1 MTVWSAYLSY
11 RMRVQSVTKVLVP
24 HAVTLWKGGVGPGFQ
39 QFLTSYSEASSGAT
53 KCLRLSLG
61 FAAIKLFYLPIHSR
75 VADSSIMRVM
85 IM

>member
-39 QFLTSYSEASSGAT
+39 QILTSYSEASSRERQSVSGYRLDL
-53 KCLRLSLG
+53 LR
-61 FAAIKLFYLPIHSR
+61 
-75 VADSSIMRVM
+75 
-85 IM
+85 